1 MFRIFSKPQAW
12 RSMRAGVV
20 TLAFAVTI
28 MGANAQEAPP
38 SDRSPFPDSGSN
50 PQAAAPA
57 GDTAWQSGY
66 LFDFSTL
73 GPASGIGQAMAD
85 SGVYFNGGETGILA
99 GNVAGGAKQGAVFDN
114 DFLLE
119 VDLDMNRILGIP
131 GAAMHIAVDDRVGG
145 YYGKFSGSNTLTP
158 QTFGPNEVLQFQEL
172 DWDQSLFDNH
182 VLLLVG
188 RQSPVQD
195 FNSLPIACNFVFTN
209 ACSNFTSFFFNDS
222 AAIAPASTW
231 GARISLHPTLE
242 TYLRAGV
249 YEDDPYA
256 YSQASNLGNNWGL
269 GHATGAFVPVE
280 LGYKSDFS
288 TDPYPRSYAVGGFY
302 DNSPYPDPLFNN
314 AGLPLPLYGG
324 TALNDQG
331 RTSVYAMFQQ
341 MIWRPDLSETRRGL
355 TLFGGAM
362 FGSNQSEIRQ
372 YYQAG
377 LSDQGPFA
385 SHPHDSINFLAMY
398 QVFNQ
403 RLVESQTL
411 LANQG
416 GYTGTMNKGE
426 TDFELNYLWQIGA
439 GVSVQPFVEY
449 IIHPDQIGFATP
461 NPRLPSSTTLGMQV
475 AIALPDSLGLPVFV
489 RKN

>member
-1 MFRIFSKPQAW
+1 MGSDSEGAVDDVVLEVAARRLVGKVAVITG
-12 RSMRAGVV
+12 AG
-20 TLAFAVTI
+20 
-28 MGANAQEAPP
+28 
-38 SDRSPFPDSGSN
+38 
-50 PQAAAPA
+50 
-57 GDTAWQSGY
+57 
-66 LFDFSTL
+66 
-73 GPASGIGQAMAD
+73 SGIGQAMAD
-85 SGVYFNGGETGILA
+85 SGVYLNGGETGILA

-119 VDLDMNRILGIP
+119 VDLDM
-131 GAAMHIAVDDRVGG
+131 
-145 YYGKFSGSNTLTP
+145 
-158 QTFGPNEVLQFQEL
+158 
-172 DWDQSLFDNH
+172 
-182 VLLLVG
+182 
-188 RQSPVQD
+188 
-195 FNSLPIACNFVFTN
+195 
-209 ACSNFTSFFFNDS
+209 FNDS

-231 GARISLHPTLE
+231 GARISVPPTLE

-249 YEDDPYA
+249 HEDD
-256 YSQASNLGNNWGL
+256 
-269 GHATGAFVPVE
+269 
-280 LGYKSDFS
+280 
-288 TDPYPRSYAVGGFY
+288 
-302 DNSPYPDPLFNN
+302 PYPDPLFNN
-314 AGLPLPLYGG
+314 AGLPLPLDGG

-331 RTSVYAMFQQ
+331 RMSIHAMFQQ

-355 TLFGGAM
+355 TIFGGAM

-403 RLVESQTL
+403 RLVENQTL

-416 GYTGTMNKGE
+416 DYAGTMNKGE

-461 NPRLPSSTTLGMQV
+461 NPRPPSSTTLGMQV